1 MEYPPSG
8 SESDSEGREDRI
20 LENRRGLGGR
30 WWVSEKERAL
40 GFREIEGE
48 KVLLGFAG
56 KGREVVVVVKSVA
69 MDDLCVLSSE
79 EDYVSLRSHT
89 IFR

>member
-1 MEYPPSG
+1 MIEYPPSG

-40 GFREIEGE
+40 GFREREGE
-48 KVLLGFAG
+48 KVLLGFAE
-56 KGREVVVVVKSVA
+56 KGREVVVVKSVA
-69 MDDLCVLSSE
+69 MGDDLCDSLLSP
-79 EDYVSLRSHT
+79 LIT
-89 IFR
+89 